1 MKPLYKY
8 ISYINKGY
16 NETIIDC
23 HAHMFGASR
32 SITYPYECPV
42 NGYIAMV
49 DNPIRHPDHSLFDE
63 FKTYINMGEVTRN
76 KQLLCVG
83 KDVDETQRIYNEFR
97 DKICGF
103 GEIKCY
109 KRCSLDNQVIEHYD
123 TSILHSVLN
132 NGLPVFIH
140 WDLDGEHDDA
150 LYNIIK
156 NNPNTKFVLCHCG
169 LGEVCNHDDAFK
181 KMIDFQH
188 KLPNLWLSISWVAL
202 DYFVSDDGHIK
213 YDELS
218 AIPNPD
224 HVIVGTDINP
234 QLDPHGKI
242 FKHRYN
248 KFIKLFAQFNVL
260 GALNN
265 LFS

>member
-1 MKPLYKY
+1 MKSLYKY

-32 SITYPYECPV
+32 SINYPYECPV

-49 DNPIRHPDHSLFDE
+49 DNPIRYPERSLFGE
-63 FKTYINMGEVTRN
+63 FKTYIDMGEVTHN
-76 KQLLCVG
+76 KPLLCVG
-83 KDVDETQRIYNEFR
+83 KDVDETQRIYNEFQ

-109 KRCSLDNQVIEHYD
+109 KRCSFDGQVIERYD

-132 NGLPVFIH
+132 KGLPVFIH
-140 WDLDGEHDDA
+140 WDLDGKYDDE

-156 NNPNTKFVLCHCG
+156 SNPDTKFVLCHCG
-169 LGEVCNHDDAFK
+169 FGEMCNHDDAFK
-181 KMIDFQH
+181 KMIDFQY
-188 KLPNLWLSISWVAL
+188 KLPNLWLSISWTVL
-202 DYFVSDDGHIK
+202 DYFVNDDGYIK
-213 YDELS
+213 YDKLS
-218 AIPNPD
+218 AIPDPD
-224 HVIVGTDINP
+224 RVIAGTDINP

-242 FKHRYN
+242 FKHQYD
-248 KFIKLFAQFNVL
+248 KFIKLAPKFNVVQ
-260 GALNN
+260 ALNN
-265 LFS
+265 LFP